1 MADIPRKLLRDG
13 FERLVKKGAQAISA
27 EEINVQTLVRDLVK
41 SVRGASS
48 SATEAAHEIRESER
62 SLGASVINIVRSVD
76 SFGDLEARIRAHRS
90 DFARLARSVGHQ
102 IVAVLDDLSVP
113 LAQDAARNKEEQ
125 AQAQLP
131 SSPNSKKDEER

>member
-27 EEINVQTLVRDLVK
+27 EEVNVQALVRDLVK

-102 IVAVLDDLSVP
+102 IVAVLDDLSEP
-113 LAQDAARNKEEQ
+113 LDHSVAKKDEKAR
-125 AQAQLP
+125 AQLP
-131 SSPNSKKDEER
+131 SSLSSKEDEER